1 MVQQCRLTLQ
11 NVIRE
16 QSGKR
21 YKYREDSDYTPESE
35 LCGIPSG
42 CVCVVNCSNG
52 SGNNRTK
59 DIQPKADTND
69 CTGRSSNGHVVLSH
83 PSYSCCFINILMFW
97 FSFHECSLIY
107 EQNVNLTSL
116 NRKL

>member
-11 NVIRE
+11 NVIGE

-21 YKYREDSDYTPESE
+21 YKYRDDTNYTPEGK
-35 LCGIPSG
+35 LRCIPSRG
-42 CVCVVNCSNG
+42 ICVINCRNCSR
-52 SGNNRTK
+52 NNRAE

-69 CTGRSSNGHVVLSH
+69 CTGRSSNSHVVLSH

-107 EQNVNLTSL
+107 EQNGNLTSL